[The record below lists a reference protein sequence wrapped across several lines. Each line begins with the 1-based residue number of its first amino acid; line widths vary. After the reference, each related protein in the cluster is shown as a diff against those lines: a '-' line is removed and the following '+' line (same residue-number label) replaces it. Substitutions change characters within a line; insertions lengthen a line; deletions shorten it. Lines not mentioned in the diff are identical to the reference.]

1 MNVLKSGMLAA
12 VAGTTTP
19 VMRVTDRYEID
30 EFAFTN
36 RHGVPGLWLQEGNA
50 GITGLALRWVR
61 DLFRTDYEI
70 MTQEAMSVPLGC
82 DGMRCFS
89 GHELQAEG
97 LQHAARD
104 LYSPL
109 HGFWTAI
116 SEAIF
121 QSGIRGKLLCRAC
134 KSRSDKG

>member
-1 MNVLKSGMLAA
+1 MNGLKSGMLAA

-19 VMRVTDRYEID
+19 VMRVTDRYEVD

-70 MTQEAMSVPLGC
+70 MTKKTKTKQNSC

-89 GHELQAEG
+89 GQEIAGRRL
-97 LQHAARD
+97 
-104 LYSPL
+104 
-109 HGFWTAI
+109 
-116 SEAIF
+116 
-121 QSGIRGKLLCRAC
+121 
-134 KSRSDKG
+134 